1 MELVDPNVPPPSNPL
16 SYYQVNETHYRDQLW
31 NSSATEN
38 CTLFRNS
45 GTLCFCFVDVV
56 NRDNR
61 NNIRKA

>member
-16 SYYQVNETHYRDQLW
+16 SYYQVNETHYHDQLW

-38 CTLFRNS
+38 CILFRNS
-45 GTLCFCFVDVV
+45 ETLCFYFLDVV

-61 NNIRKA
+61 HNIRKA